1 MESATGLDLD
11 HLLIEEFKISPAFTD
26 WFIGKLPGFECGT
39 YDRIVATPR
48 TRGPVGNSERD
59 LRIDLLDAS
68 GSQKACLLIENK
80 ASATFSTDQ
89 AKFRFDEI
97 QTLKKSMG
105 HHRAMAILVAPE
117 RYAIVENLSYFDGHV
132 TLEDMRDFF
141 ESMKENSEEQSEALR
156 RVNFKL
162 NLLHKYIPKHDR
174 IHEDSKSYFE
184 SSDRSFF
191 VEFVRGELEKF
202 ATPDQW
208 NVGGARSLTANFKPM
223 TEAIAL
229 KHGPG
234 LKAQIW
240 MERPRNTSARCNFE
254 VVGKI
259 LTLEA
264 AESVRTRE
272 MIASDIRDKMVDVG
286 LPDGVSVSRRS
297 TVCTLRFSGIYESDY
312 SKQNPKTAKPVSREI
327 KKFVEFL
334 EKSLNIVLKL
344 YISSN

>member
-11 HLLIEEFKISPAFTD
+11 HLLIEEFKTSPAFTD

-48 TRGPVGNSERD
+48 TRGSAGSRERD
-59 LRIDLLDAS
+59 LRIDLLDEF

-80 ASATFSTDQ
+80 VSATFSTGQ
-89 AKFRFDEI
+89 AKFIFDEI

-117 RYAIVENLSYFDGHV
+117 CYSIVENPSHFDGHV

-141 ESMKENSEEQSEALR
+141 ENIKENSEEHSEAQR
-156 RVNFKL
+156 RVDFKFC
-162 NLLHKYIPKHDR
+162 LLDKYIPKQER
-174 IHEDSKSYFE
+174 MHEDSKSYFE

-202 ATPDQW
+202 ATPDLW

-259 LTLEA
+259 PTLEA

-272 MIASDIRDKMVDVG
+272 MIASDIRDKIVDVG

-297 TVCTLRFSGIYESDY
+297 TICALRFSGIYESDY
-312 SKQNPKTAKPVSREI
+312 SKQNPKTAKSVSREI
-327 KKFVEFL
+327 KKIVELL
-334 EKSLNIVLKL
+334 ENSLITV
-344 YISSN
+344 